1 MQKTFNGEKV
11 RRHDARIVPR
21 PDGIHRWH
29 WRETRAHMTT
39 SETSGRVL
47 VGGRS
52 FDPESAAWVRELS
65 PGSANFE
72 DVCRRLYAML
82 IRIARREAA
91 RRSSA
96 TRISGPE
103 LEDLAHQA
111 AADALMCITRKI
123 GEFRGDAQFTTWAFT
138 FVILEV
144 ATKVG
149 RHVWRNH
156 RVSLDQD
163 ETNRACA
170 AVGDEPPHQV
180 EAIELRAALTHVIE
194 NVLTEHQ
201 RRVFVAV
208 AIDRVPMG
216 TLAARLGTN
225 RNAIYKA
232 MFDARRNIRN
242 YLVANDFI
250 A

>member
-1 MQKTFNGEKV
+1 MQKTVNGEKM
-11 RRHDARIVPR
+11 RRHDAGIVPD
-21 PDGIHRWH
+21 PAGTQRWH
-29 WRETRAHMTT
+29 RTETPAHMST

-52 FDPESAAWVRELS
+52 FDPESAAWVQDLS

-82 IRIARREAA
+82 IRIARRETG
-91 RRSSA
+91 RRSPA
-96 TRISGPE
+96 ARISGPE

-111 AADALMCITRKI
+111 AADALMRITRKI
-123 GEFRGDAQFTTWAFT
+123 GEFRGDAQFKTWAFN
-138 FVILEV
+138 FVIREV
-144 ATKVG
+144 STKVG
-149 RHVWRNH
+149 RHFWRDR

-163 ETNRACA
+163 ETNRARA

-180 EAIELRAALTHVIE
+180 EVVELRTALTHVIE
-194 NVLTEHQ
+194 NVLTDHQ

-208 AIDRVPMG
+208 AIDKVPMV

-232 MFDARRNIRN
+232 MFDARHNIRK
-242 YLVANDFI
+242 YLVANEFI